1 MPPALALLA
10 FGSALVK
17 GYGQITQGGA
27 DADALRE
34 SARIDEENAKLAR
47 IKGESDVGDLRA
59 QAGSLFGQQRA
70 TIGQSGLGMGGTNA
84 ALIAQSAAAAER
96 DVGNT
101 RQEAAL
107 KAAGF
112 ERKAQQS
119 RAAAR
124 DVKKAAY
131 MGAATS
137 VLTSAADYYAQGRTL
152 R

>member
-1 MPPALALLA
+1 MLPALALLA

-17 GYGQITQGGA
+17 GYGQITQGNA

-34 SARIDEENAKLAR
+34 SARIDEENARLAQS
-47 IKGESDVGDLRA
+47 KGESDVGDLRV
-59 QAGSLFGQQRA
+59 QAGNLFGQQRA

-119 RAAAR
+119 RTAAKE
-124 DVKKAAY
+124 VKRAAY